1 MQQKQRLQLTIIKL
15 EPYWFL
21 KNLKTSKIQF
31 DYSQLK
37 HFASVASE
45 QELQADQSER
55 DIEHYFS
62 NLYEKLSE
70 KALAG
75 YYVCQND
82 RLIIRL
88 DQIPINAVLMVTEFP
103 PGNWIF
109 LDRQMRFIN
118 EDNRDYF
125 QLMDKVL
132 VNIMEVSDDIYLELK
147 PGKESHRHF
156 QFQLSN
162 KN

>member
-1 MQQKQRLQLTIIKL
+1 MSAK
-15 EPYWFL
+15 
-21 KNLKTSKIQF
+21 
-31 DYSQLK
+31 
-37 HFASVASE
+37 
-45 QELQADQSER
+45 
-55 DIEHYFS
+55 
-62 NLYEKLSE
+62 
-70 KALAG
+70 
-75 YYVCQND
+75 ND

-156 QFQLSN
+156 QFQPSKKNSFNNDNRIRKNQRGKKRFDVDYKFRN
-162 KN
+162 KNYGNTNKRYRGK